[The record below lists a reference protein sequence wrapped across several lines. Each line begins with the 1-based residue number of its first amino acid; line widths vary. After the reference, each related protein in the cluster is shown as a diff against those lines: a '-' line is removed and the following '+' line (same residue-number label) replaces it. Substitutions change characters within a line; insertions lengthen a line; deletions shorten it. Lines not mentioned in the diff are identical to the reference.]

1 MSPGFILS
9 CIAGYFVFLLI
20 IAWFTSRGATNQSY
34 FLANKSA
41 PWLAVA
47 IGLIGDSLSGVTFI
61 SVPGAVGKN
70 QFSYLPLVFGY
81 AIGYWVIAGVLLP
94 LYYRLQLTSIYGYLG
109 TRFGPHAQK
118 TGSIFFLLS
127 RTLGAA
133 ARLYLAASVIQTF
146 VFDKWGVPFW
156 LSVAGIIALIL
167 IYTYKG
173 GIKTLVWTDLFQ
185 SAFLV
190 LGVVLSL
197 WAISRELNLGFGEML
212 DAVKASPHSQWFFA
226 DWASPKN
233 FWRQLL
239 SGVFIAIV
247 MTGMDQNSMQKNLAC
262 RSLRDAQK
270 NLCLFSVVVVVV
282 NFFFLALGALLYAY
296 AYNHGDIIVWGHK
309 DALFQ
314 FDHARGACLPLR
326 TDDLFPLL
334 ALNHLGLFAAIV
346 FIIGLTAATFNSAD
360 SVLTTLT
367 TSFLIDVVGVEKRPD
382 MTDERKTKLRHIV
395 HLAFAGVLL
404 LVILLFRALSDQA
417 VIDLV
422 LKMAGYTY
430 GPLLGLFTFGL
441 FTRWQI
447 REALAPVVCIA
458 SPLICWAL
466 DANSKAWLNGY
477 VFGFELL
484 VLNGALTI
492 VGLCALR
499 SGAQISSTARN

>member
-9 CIAGYFVFLLI
+9 CIAGYFVFLLT

-70 QFSYLPLVFGY
+70 QFSYLPVVLGY
-81 AIGYWVIAGVLLP
+81 MVGYWVIAGMLLP
-94 LYYRLQLTSIYGYLG
+94 LYYRLQLTSIYSYLG
-109 TRFGPHAQK
+109 SRFGPHAQK
-118 TGSIFFLLS
+118 TGSVFFLLS

-133 ARLYLAASVIQTF
+133 ARLYLAASVIQAF
-146 VFDKWGVPFW
+146 VFDKWGIPFW

-167 IYTYKG
+167 VYTYKG

-197 WAISRELNLGFGEML
+197 WAIGRELGLGLGGMV

-239 SGVFIAIV
+239 SGAFIAIV

-270 NLCLFSVVVVVV
+270 NLCLFSVIVVIV
-282 NFFFLALGALLYAY
+282 NVFFLALGALLYHY
-296 AYNHGDIIVWGHK
+296 ATVKGIATPAK
-309 DALFQ
+309 
-314 FDHARGACLPLR
+314 
-326 TDDLFPLL
+326 TDLLFPTL
-334 ALNHLGLFAAIV
+334 ALEHLGLFAALV

-367 TSFLIDVVGVEKRPD
+367 TSFLIDVAGVDSKSET
-382 MTDERKTKLRHIV
+382 TDDRTTRLRHIV
-395 HLAFAGVLL
+395 HLGFAVLLL
-404 LVILLFRALSDQA
+404 LVILGFRALNNSA

-430 GPLLGLFTFGL
+430 GPLLGLFAFGL
-441 FTRWQI
+441 FTRWRI
-447 REALAPVVCIA
+447 REALAPVVCVV

-466 DANSKAWLNGY
+466 DAYSVTWLNGY

-484 VLNGALTI
+484 ILNGALTF

-499 SGAQISSTARN
+499 IPSAQRT

>member
-9 CIAGYFVFLLI
+9 CIAGYFVFLLT

-70 QFSYLPLVFGY
+70 QFSYLPVVFGY
-81 AIGYWVIAGVLLP
+81 AVGYWVIAGVLLP

-118 TGSIFFLLS
+118 TGSVFFLLS

-133 ARLYLAASVIQTF
+133 ARLYLAASVIQEF
-146 VFDKWGVPFW
+146 VFDKWDVPFW
-156 LSVAGIIALIL
+156 LPVAGIIALIL
-167 IYTYKG
+167 VYTYKG

-185 SAFLV
+185 SSFLI

-197 WAISRELNLGFGEML
+197 WAISRELGLGFSGMV
-212 DAVKASPHSQWFFA
+212 DAVKQSPHSQWFFA
-226 DWASPKN
+226 DWATTKN

-282 NFFFLALGALLYAY
+282 NFFFLALGALLYHY
-296 AYNHGDIIVWGHK
+296 AMVKGI
-309 DALFQ
+309 AM
-314 FDHARGACLPLR
+314 PER
-326 TDDLFPLL
+326 TDLLFPTL
-334 ALNHLGLFAAIV
+334 ALEHLGLFAALV

-367 TSFLIDVVGVEKRPD
+367 TSFLIDVAGVDSRGD
-382 MTDERKTKLRHIV
+382 ATNERTTRLRHIV
-395 HLAFAGVLL
+395 HLAFAVVLL
-404 LVILLFRALSDQA
+404 LVILGFRALNNQA

-447 REALAPVVCIA
+447 REALAPVVCVA

-466 DANSKAWLNGY
+466 DANSKAWLTGY

-484 VLNGALTI
+484 ILNGALTFA
-492 VGLCALR
+492 GLCALR
-499 SGAQISSTARN
+499 SSKDKG